1 MQAALPTEVVNHIIW
16 YGLTSSDLCA
26 VSATSSRGL
35 LHLNDENWRA
45 CVSNAWGHVQLPGV
59 RSKTGITE
67 WKRASAHLDR
77 VVRPILQKSVAKAMR
92 QLEVDGFFGDT
103 MDDTAKITS
112 LRRFLDAGDINMRR
126 RVAAYVCSGKHKTSF
141 IKCFLDDVDW
151 LKANKFVRQSD
162 SALAVECAFRY
173 LLLKFPFLP
182 IDAGVGA
189 DRVINAF
196 TQVLLKNSA
205 ENFGRTQGCEA
216 LLLNRTDNDE
226 TSSSGASLQPMT
238 TKSAFAKPTN
248 TPCLIPEIPP
258 DEQRDAVYIL
268 VYSLI
273 MLNTDLHN
281 PAINPKIKA
290 DQFVRSCKQ
299 TVLRSIP
306 ESMLIQMY
314 HHIRC
319 DPLRIANRSM
329 SIHTTVK
336 SGDEE
341 DFIMPA
347 RYSRYSELNMQSGFW
362 QIYVLPWLPVVPYEV
377 VPDLSFLWE
386 FFFPRPGAS
395 WSFPIIFCA
404 LLLLWSAGC
413 VLAGTMSC

>member
-1 MQAALPTEVVNHIIW
+1 
-16 YGLTSSDLCA
+16 
-26 VSATSSRGL
+26 
-35 LHLNDENWRA
+35 
-45 CVSNAWGHVQLPGV
+45 
-59 RSKTGITE
+59 
-67 WKRASAHLDR
+67 
-77 VVRPILQKSVAKAMR
+77 
-92 QLEVDGFFGDT
+92 
-103 MDDTAKITS
+103 
-112 LRRFLDAGDINMRR
+112 MRR

-141 IKCFLDDVDW
+141 IKCFLEDVDW

-196 TQVLLKNSA
+196 TQVLLKNSV
-205 ENFGRTQGCEA
+205 ETFGKTQEYVA
-216 LLLNRTDNDE
+216 LHNRSGDVE
-226 TSSSGASLQPMT
+226 TSNLGTSLQP
-238 TKSAFAKPTN
+238 SYGKPTN
-248 TPCLIPEIPP
+248 APCLIPEIPL

-290 DQFVRSCKQ
+290 EQFVRSCKQ

-347 RYSRYSELNMQSGFW
+347 RYSRYSELNMQVGFW
-362 QIYVLPWLPVVPYEV
+362 QVYVLPWMPVVPYEV
-377 VPDLSFLWE
+377 VPDLSFLWDL
-386 FFFPRPGAS
+386 FFPRFGPS
-395 WSFPIIFCA
+395 SLFPIVFCA
-404 LLLLWSAGC
+404 LLDGGFDYPHLPLLEFLLTLGIGC
-413 VLAGTMSC
+413 C